1 MNIRPSAAIRQN
13 YNEIADLC
21 RETAEPIFLTKN
33 GEGDLVVMDIETYNR
48 REKMLKL
55 REELL
60 SVEEDRMRGSEGY
73 SIDEVTSMMRSA
85 IKEPPDMEQQN
96 KYRVIGVS
104 TGCSDARVPRRDSG
118 TGQPCSS

>member
-13 YNEIADLC
+13 YNEIAEMC
-21 RETAEPIFLTKN
+21 KKTKEPIFLTKN

-60 SVEEDRMRGSEGY
+60 SVEEDRISGRAGCTLDELDKY
-73 SIDEVTSMMRSA
+73 LDDIIDEV
-85 IKEPPDMEQQN
+85 
-96 KYRVIGVS
+96 
-104 TGCSDARVPRRDSG
+104 
-118 TGQPCSS
+118 

>member
-21 RETAEPIFLTKN
+21 RKTAEPIFLTKN

-48 REKMLKL
+48 REKMFQL

-60 SVEEDRMRGSEGY
+60 SIEEDRIAGRSGCSLDELDAY
-73 SIDEVTSMMRSA
+73 LDEVIAEVSA
-85 IKEPPDMEQQN
+85 P
-96 KYRVIGVS
+96 
-104 TGCSDARVPRRDSG
+104 
-118 TGQPCSS
+118 